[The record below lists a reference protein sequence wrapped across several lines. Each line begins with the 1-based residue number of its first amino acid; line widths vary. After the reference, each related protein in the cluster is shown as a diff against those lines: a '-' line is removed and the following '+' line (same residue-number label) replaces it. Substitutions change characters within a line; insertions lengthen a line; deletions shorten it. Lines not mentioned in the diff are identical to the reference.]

1 MNRKWQEVSTENTQ
15 LRQTLKRYETLL
27 GMVDGVVWE
36 IDPRSQRTV
45 FVSHNI
51 KALLGYTPEEW
62 MTTPHLWEA
71 CIHPDDQER
80 VLSEAEVFNQ
90 RGQLYEMEYRAVN
103 TDGQVVW
110 IRDQTTPVVE
120 GGILTALR
128 GVMTDITVRRPR
140 SQPQQAQAY
149 ALVQHSTD
157 VFSILNV
164 EGRFIYVSPAL
175 KIHHGVEPE
184 RVLGWHFADHM
195 HRDDIARA
203 HANFQT
209 VLMMPGAS
217 AIGTYRQRRP
227 DGSWGWTEISI
238 SNMLNHPDI
247 RGIVTN
253 ARDITDRKRSEETLE
268 HSEGR
273 FRSLVQNASDLITVL
288 DENGVIVY
296 ESPSVK
302 AVLGYD
308 PEEMLGQSVLEY
320 LPAEAHAEVM
330 TMITELVTGGT
341 GTTVRPTFRFQ
352 HANGE
357 WRYLEALVTNLLGD
371 PHVGGIVINSHD
383 ITERR
388 QAEKALEVSQGQLL
402 SSEKLASLGR
412 LTAGLAHEINTPLA
426 ATMNSLQVM
435 RTLVK
440 EYQSSIGNPQVTP
453 ADHQEIAAEILTAL
467 EDAGK
472 TTTRMGEFIRQ
483 IRSHTRDT
491 VNGTREFDPVKLA
504 GDTLAMLAHEARAN
518 QVELHL
524 ESVRG
529 QLTLVGEPGRF
540 TQVLTN
546 LVINA
551 IHACETVT
559 GYRRVD
565 VRFVHEAGQLNLQV
579 EDNGSGIPAEVL
591 PKIFDPMFTTK
602 EVGKG
607 TGLGLAIIHDI
618 VQGHFGGHIEV
629 QTQVGR
635 GTTFTVHFKSAVA
648 EVARGLALRALN

>member
-1 MNRKWQEVSTENTQ
+1 MNQKWQEVGAENVR
-15 LRQTLKRYETLL
+15 LRQTLQRYEALL
-27 GMVDGVVWE
+27 ELVEGVIWE
-36 IDPRSQRTV
+36 VDPRSQRTV
-45 FVSHNI
+45 FVGRNI
-51 KALLGYTPEEW
+51 KALLDYTPQEW

-71 CIHPDDQER
+71 CLHPEDQER
-80 VLSEAEVFNQ
+80 VLSATEAANQ
-90 RGQLYEMEYRAVN
+90 RGEPYEIDYRAI
-103 TDGQVVW
+103 TADGQVVW
-110 IRDQTTPVVE
+110 VRDHTTPVVE

-128 GVMTDITVRRPR
+128 GVMTDMT
-140 SQPQQAQAY
+140 PQNVGTQLRQAQAY

-164 EGRFIYVSPAL
+164 EGRFTYVSPAL
-175 KIHHGVEPE
+175 KRHHGIGPE
-184 RVLGWHFADHM
+184 TVIGWHFAAHM

-203 HANFQT
+203 QADFRT
-209 VLMMPGAS
+209 VLNAPHTTAV
-217 AIGTYRQRRP
+217 GTYRQRRL

-238 SNMLNHPDI
+238 SNMLDHPDV
-247 RGIVTN
+247 RGIVTS

-288 DENGVIVY
+288 DEAGVILY

-302 AVLGYD
+302 AVLGYS
-308 PEEMLGQSVLEY
+308 PEELTGQSVLDY
-320 LPAEAHAEVM
+320 LPGESRDQVLAM
-330 TMITELVTGGT
+330 FTDLVAGGT
-341 GTTVRPTFRFQ
+341 GTTARPTFRFQ
-352 HANGE
+352 HASGE
-357 WRYLEALVTNLLGD
+357 WRYLEALVTNLLSD

-383 ITERR
+383 ITDRR
-388 QAEKALEVSQGQLL
+388 QAEKALEVSQSQLL

-426 ATMNSLQVM
+426 ATMNYLQVT
-435 RTLVK
+435 RTLAQ
-440 EYQSSIGNPQVTP
+440 EYQASIGNPEVT
-453 ADHQEIAAEILTAL
+453 ADDHREIAAELLTAL
-467 EDAGK
+467 DDAGK

-491 VNGTREFDPVKLA
+491 VNGSCEFDPVKLA
-504 GDTLAMLAHEARAN
+504 GDTLAMLAYEARAKH
-518 QVELHL
+518 VELHL

-529 QLTLVGEPGRF
+529 QLALFGEPGRF

-551 IHACETVT
+551 IHACESVT
-559 GYRRVD
+559 GSPRVD
-565 VRFVHEAGQLNLQV
+565 VRFLHEVGRLSLQV
-579 EDNGSGIPAEVL
+579 EDNGTGIPAEVL

-618 VQGHFGGHIEV
+618 VQGHFGGQIKV
-629 QTQVGR
+629 QTHLGR
-635 GTTFTVHFKSAVA
+635 GTTFTVHFKSVA
-648 EVARGLALRALN
+648 AEGRRAIAAPSVH